1 MQYAPGVLVLVPG
14 DVSPVL
20 ALTSLEV
27 ELDVE
32 GATGVE
38 ALPDIGGVDGVHELF
53 GELSPFRLLFRLKG
67 VGWRMCSL
75 SLPCLLPLMLST
87 PLVILWRQTSKMETN
102 MTTVIP
108 PTVPP
113 IIPGRLL

>member
-1 MQYAPGVLVLVPG
+1 MRYAPGVLVLVPG

-38 ALPDIGGVDGVHELF
+38 ALPDIGGVVF

-67 VGWRMCSL
+67 VGWRMCRF
-75 SLPCLLPLMLST
+75 CC
-87 PLVILWRQTSKMETN
+87 
-102 MTTVIP
+102 
-108 PTVPP
+108 
-113 IIPGRLL
+113 